1 MLLDWLDQSLAANP
15 RARYFLQ
22 DGSQIPIEILSITS
36 AIINAGDYNTVPSH
50 RKSKPGLEL
59 FDKIFE
65 YSDADC
71 QSPIFANWL
80 VRRGANIYR
89 GGKTLLHCII

>member
-36 AIINAGDYNTVPSH
+36 AIINAAGYNTV
-50 RKSKPGLEL
+50 
-59 FDKIFE
+59 
-65 YSDADC
+65 
-71 QSPIFANWL
+71 
-80 VRRGANIYR
+80 
-89 GGKTLLHCII
+89 LLTETASLALNYFT